1 MRRDPLVHLI
11 ALTSSACALIS
22 MVDSFSFA
30 IAKTRDDVRSAAAA
44 TIMDYAAVAK
54 GYAEGNVNH
63 DVSQNIDAMLEPL
76 RASPLRTPLD
86 ILDVC
91 CASGRDL
98 LALKGLGHNPVGL
111 DGVAEFCEMSREA
124 SGCEVWE
131 QSLTDL
137 DLPVGR
143 FDAIFC
149 NACLFHV
156 PYVALP
162 ETLRALSAALRP
174 GGVLFVSNAHGFGED
189 REGWT
194 SGRTPGTRS
203 YVCWLSE
210 ATWVQTCRAAT
221 GLELLKS
228 YYRPPGKPRSQQP
241 FLATVWRKPND
252 C

>member
-1 MRRDPLVHLI
+1 
-11 ALTSSACALIS
+11 
-22 MVDSFSFA
+22 
-30 IAKTRDDVRSAAAA
+30 
-44 TIMDYAAVAK
+44 MDYAAVAK
-54 GYAEGNVNH
+54 GYAKGNMNH
-63 DVSQNIDAMLEPL
+63 DVSLL
-76 RASPLRTPLD
+76 RALPLRTPLD

-228 YYRPPGKPRSQQP
+228 Y
-241 FLATVWRKPND
+241 
-252 C
+252 